1 MTASLCS
8 RPQKPPSRSTASRK
22 STIFPSHYVTSCGP
36 PSCPS
41 ARAIRN
47 NLLSPAPS
55 FRQHEFPSTLKPQA
69 GFLNLSTWSQELRAE
84 PFSSWAP
91 RGVVMMTSLVDM
103 FFGCW
108 HKNYSF
114 PITSKNRRTEASRI
128 TGTYVV
134 CLDCGRE
141 FAYDWQ
147 TMKVVG
153 REQVDNDALQE
164 PLHQRAA

>member
-1 MTASLCS
+1 
-8 RPQKPPSRSTASRK
+8 
-22 STIFPSHYVTSCGP
+22 
-36 PSCPS
+36 
-41 ARAIRN
+41 
-47 NLLSPAPS
+47 
-55 FRQHEFPSTLKPQA
+55 
-69 GFLNLSTWSQELRAE
+69 
-84 PFSSWAP
+84 
-91 RGVVMMTSLVDM
+91 MMTSLVDL

-114 PITSKNRRTEASRI
+114 PITSKNRRSEASRI

-141 FAYDWQ
+141 FAYDWK

-153 REQVDNDALQE
+153 REEVNDNALQE